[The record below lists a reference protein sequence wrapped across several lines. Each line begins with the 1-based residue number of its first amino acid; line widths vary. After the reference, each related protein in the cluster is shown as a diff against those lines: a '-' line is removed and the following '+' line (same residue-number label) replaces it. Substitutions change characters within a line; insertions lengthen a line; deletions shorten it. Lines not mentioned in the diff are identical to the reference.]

1 MSDSFLY
8 EALPYLAV
16 LLAVGVP
23 LYRRHGA
30 QLREWV
36 RRQAEQQ
43 GSGTDAVALG
53 LGATIVGVGYALVL
67 LLPRA
72 VIAWGSSPLRLVILE
87 VTWLVGGLLLAW
99 ALARGLTRRVA
110 AARATGAAGWAWL
123 GVHLLLLAEVL
134 NGLYMAAAL
143 RWFSLW
149 SAHTLAPWLR
159 SLLALQPDATL
170 VAQLPL
176 AARLHLLGGLLL
188 LVAVPLAR
196 ALEASQPVVAPQR
209 APATPAE
216 APARRVEA

>member
-23 LYRRHGA
+23 LYRRYQA

-43 GSGTDAVALG
+43 GSDTDALALG
-53 LGATIVGVGYALVL
+53 LGAAIVGAGHVVGLLV
-67 LLPRA
+67 PRA
-72 VIAWGSSPLRLVILE
+72 VILWGSSPLRLAIME
-87 VTWLVGGLLLAW
+87 VTGLVGGLLLAW
-99 ALARGLTRRVA
+99 GLVRGLTRRVA

-123 GVHLLLLAEVL
+123 GVHALLLAEVL
-134 NGLYMAAAL
+134 NGLYLAATL
-143 RWFSLW
+143 RWASLW

-176 AARLHLLGGLLL
+176 SVRLHLLGGLLL

-196 ALEASQPVVAPQR
+196 ALEASQPLAAPQR

-216 APARRVEA
+216 VSARRAEA